1 MKSLV
6 IGYGSIGKRH
16 IDNLS
21 KLSNLEIIV
30 CTKRKPDNF
39 LKKRKCIVSNSLDEC
54 IKQYPD
60 FAIIANET
68 SLHCNTAIK
77 LAQSK
82 IHFICEKPLSNNIKN
97 INKLLDIVKKN
108 KLKTLMGCNLRFY
121 PPIKKI
127 KQLLSNE
134 IIGDVLSSIIE
145 NGSYLPDWHPEEDYS
160 KSYASQKKLGGGVV
174 LTSIHELD
182 YLYWFFGNAEK
193 VFSFSKKQST
203 LKTDVEDLSSQLIH
217 FKNNVISEIH
227 LDFFQKPSFRR
238 CKIIGTDGL
247 IYWDS
252 NLNTVNVYSN
262 KRKTWT
268 KKLISKKIDYN
279 SMYVEELQYFMHC
292 LKTNVDTFN
301 PVSDGAVVL
310 KIALSIK
317 HSSKLNKVVK
327 IK

>member
-21 KLSNLEIIV
+21 KINNLEIIV
-30 CTKRKPDNF
+30 CTKRKSDSF
-39 LKKRKCIVSNSLDEC
+39 LKKRKCFVSKSLNEC
-54 IKQYPD
+54 IEQQPD

-68 SLHCNTAIK
+68 SLHCNTALK
-77 LAQSK
+77 LSQSK
-82 IHFICEKPLSNNIKN
+82 IHFICEKPLSHNFKDIK
-97 INKLLDIVKKN
+97 KLVDLVRKN

-127 KQLLSNE
+127 KELLSNQE
-134 IIGDVLSSIIE
+134 IGKILSSIIE
-145 NGSYLPDWHPEEDYS
+145 NGSYLPDWHPWEDYS

-182 YLYWFFGNAEK
+182 YLYWFFGNAQE
-193 VFSFSKKQST
+193 VFSITKKQSN
-203 LKTDVEDLSSQLIH
+203 LKTNVEDLSSQLIH
-217 FKNNVISEIH
+217 FKKGMISEVH
-227 LDFFQKPSFRR
+227 LDFFQKPDFRK

-252 NLNTVNVYSN
+252 TTSFVKIYSN
-262 KRKTWT
+262 KHKKWT
-268 KKLISKKIDYN
+268 KKLVSKKFDYN
-279 SMYVEELQYFMHC
+279 SMYMEELRYFLRC
-292 LKTNVDTFN
+292 LKNNTDTFN

-310 KIALSIK
+310 KMALSIK
-317 HSSKLNKVVK
+317 QSSNLNKVVK